1 MGSDGERSLGGGF
14 LFTYMDGCFITLAA
28 FNRGISWFT
37 ATIGNGIH
45 RSSMFVYLGFS
56 PVETGDGCV

>member
-28 FNRGISWFT
+28 FNRGIS
-37 ATIGNGIH
+37 
-45 RSSMFVYLGFS
+45 
-56 PVETGDGCV
+56 